1 MGAKRPLRLER
12 PQGRFM
18 DAQNYKKLSPKVFD
32 FYKILKI
39 HENKI
44 VNPQNL
50 LLLLQ
55 RRERDKRLSNNKKLK

>member
-1 MGAKRPLRLER
+1 
-12 PQGRFM
+12 M